1 VPDHGFR
8 IQSAIFEHSAS
19 SNGQIS
25 PQWSKGP
32 RPWGQVLKY
41 SICKL
46 KALVDHISPALT
58 AIFLKAYLA
67 TVARARHPVTQSAKP
82 RGTTNRTSMH
92 DRRSD
97 FGVGSQLRHHTLH
110 PKSSVKKQLGSD
122 PNITGQRPRTIKTIA
137 ASAYSMSAR
146 GHFLL
151 KFKNKA
157 NSASASLPTQCTDS
171 TSPGP

>member
-58 AIFLKAYLA
+58 A
-67 TVARARHPVTQSAKP
+67 TVTQSAKP

-171 TSPGP
+171 ASRGP